1 MQKVVLVTA
10 LAAASAGCAMFGGGK
25 PASDWKPLEPAA
37 YYPLA
42 VGNSWTYSA
51 NVLGNHSEDTI
62 TVVKNDFGWF
72 VDDHKSRLKVDAYG
86 LRDERRYLIREPLA
100 VGKAWTS
107 VVSVQS
113 VEHAK
118 IVGVDD
124 SVTVLA
130 GVFDHC
136 LTVETSNRQDETKTL
151 VNRTTYAPHVGIV
164 RIEVA
169 LDAEGKL
176 TPQTDVELV
185 SYKVAPPAAAPAA
198 ATLAPGAVK

>member
-1 MQKVVLVTA
+1 VQKVVLVTA

-25 PASDWKPLEPAA
+25 PASEWKPLEPAA

-51 NVLGNHSEDTI
+51 NVLGNHSET
-62 TVVKNDFGWF
+62 TVSIVKQDFGWF
-72 VDDHKSRLKVDAYG
+72 VDDHKGRFKVDAYG
-86 LRDERRYLIREPLA
+86 LRDEKRYLIRSPLA
-100 VGKAWTS
+100 EGKTWTS

-118 IVGVDD
+118 ILSTDE

-136 LTVETSNRQDETKTL
+136 LTVETTNRQDETKTL
-151 VNRTTYAPHVGIV
+151 VNRTTFAPNVGIV
-164 RIEVA
+164 KIQVA

-176 TPQTDVELV
+176 VPQTDVELTAYQV
-185 SYKVAPPAAAPAA
+185 QPPGVA
-198 ATLAPGAVK
+198 K

>member
-10 LAAASAGCAMFGGGK
+10 LAAVSAGCAMFGGK
-25 PASDWKPLEPAA
+25 PGGNWKPLEPAE

-51 NVLGNHSEDTI
+51 NMLGDHSESTVTI
-62 TVVKNDFGWF
+62 VKQDFGWF
-72 VDDHKSRLKVDAYG
+72 VDDHKSRFKVDAYG
-86 LRDERRYLIREPLA
+86 LRDEKRYLIRAPLE

-118 IVGVDD
+118 IVDTD
-124 SVTVLA
+124 ESVTVLA

-136 LTVETSNRQDETKTL
+136 LTVETSNRQDDTKTL
-151 VNRTTYAPHVGIV
+151 IMRMTFAPHVGIV
-164 RIEVA
+164 RIQTT

-176 TPQTDVELV
+176 TPQTSVELTAYRV
-185 SYKVAPPAAAPAA
+185 KPPAAPARPEA
-198 ATLAPGAVK
+198 AK